1 MKKEKHKD
9 INEEKDIVSEIDA
22 DAIENSEESEVTIEE
37 SDVNKS
43 VDELKNNDSEE
54 TEVTKLQKQVISLM
68 EQLLVSEDKYL
79 RANAEF
85 ENFRKR
91 SVREKKDIRINTQ
104 SNTINTFLPVLDH
117 FELAMFAA
125 KDANNVS
132 AVVDGMKM
140 IKAEFEKALKS
151 MDVEVVNALGETFD
165 PIIHEAI
172 ANEVSDEYKDG
183 IVSKQWRAGYKLGA
197 KLIRPATVV
206 VSSGPKT
213 EEAE

>member
-9 INEEKDIVSEIDA
+9 INEEKDIVSEIDT
-22 DAIENSEESEVTIEE
+22 DAIKNSEESKVTIEE
-37 SDVNKS
+37 SDVTNS
-43 VDELKNNDSEE
+43 VDEFKNNDPEE

-68 EQLLVSEDKYL
+68 EQLLFSEDKYL

-104 SNTINTFLPVLDH
+104 SNTINTILPVLDH
-117 FELAMFAA
+117 FELAMLAA
-125 KDANNVS
+125 EDANNVS
-132 AVVDGMKM
+132 AVVDGMKL
-140 IKAEFEKALKS
+140 IKTEFEKALKS

-183 IVSKQWRAGYKLGA
+183 IVSKQWRAGYKLGE

-206 VSSGPKT
+206 VSSGPKS